1 MRIPFHKMNLKMEL
15 KDLIN
20 IEDILTSGQVVN
32 GKYTYYLEEHIK
44 TMCKVKYAIACTS
57 CTAGLTIALD
67 AGGFTHGKVSMPAFT
82 WPSTFY
88 AARNNNNVTVFC
100 DVNYDTWLAEPSE
113 EADLI
118 IAVDTFG
125 SMIEL
130 ETDTPVIYDAAHGFG
145 LDRLGNRGIA
155 EVVSF
160 SYTKA
165 VTGMQGG
172 VILTNDGKLARKA
185 RKLVNLYAKLTEI
198 NSYICLKSIEDYN
211 ANCIKRW
218 DAVEM
223 YCSLLDDPYQ
233 IQEIPKQTNLS
244 VFSILLENK
253 EKKDRVA
260 EKFIK
265 NGIEVKIYY
274 KPLANTL
281 ENTNQIYRQII
292 SLPTWDGV
300 EKHIPEICEII
311 NNA

>member
-1 MRIPFHKMNLKMEL
+1 
-15 KDLIN
+15 
-20 IEDILTSGQVVN
+20 
-32 GKYTYYLEEHIK
+32 
-44 TMCKVKYAIACTS
+44 
-57 CTAGLTIALD
+57 
-67 AGGFTHGKVSMPAFT
+67 
-82 WPSTFY
+82 
-88 AARNNNNVTVFC
+88 
-100 DVNYDTWLAEPSE
+100 
-113 EADLI
+113 
-118 IAVDTFG
+118 
-125 SMIEL
+125 MIEL